1 MMTEGD
7 AAAFL
12 VQARIDCTDGASILN
27 RQMPR
32 SPGAIRAQRS
42 GLLTMAVFTSAWSI
56 LGLVSRVLPLQIT
69 AGVLIV
75 AALYFLIRITRVG
88 ASAQADRIQPRQ
100 ASQAPV
106 PSDSRFVI
114 AVVAETVA
122 IGAMVVVMLQ
132 LHLPQYA
139 VPLVAVIVGAHFF
152 IFIRPGDRVV
162 HLIAG
167 IAGVAVGLLGVAL
180 TAGAMLE
187 PVVVRG
193 IVGCSFAVIT
203 TCYGCYFLTWRYT
216 ETDNGET
223 R

>member
-1 MMTEGD
+1 MECMNR
-7 AAAFL
+7 AF
-12 VQARIDCTDGASILN
+12 VLN

-42 GLLTMAVFTSAWSI
+42 GLLTMAVFTGAWSI
-56 LGLVSRVLPLQIT
+56 LGLVSGVLLLQIT

-75 AALYFLIRITRVG
+75 AALYFLIRSTRVG
-88 ASAQADRIQPRQ
+88 ASARAARIQPRQ
-100 ASQAPV
+100 ASQAPL

-114 AVVAETVA
+114 AVVVETVA
-122 IGAMVVVMLQ
+122 IAAMVFVMLH
-132 LHLPQYA
+132 LHLPQYV
-139 VPLVAVIVGAHFF
+139 VPLVAVIVGGHFF

-167 IAGVAVGLLGVAL
+167 IVGVAVGLLGVAL
-180 TAGAMLE
+180 IGGAILD

-203 TCYGCYFLTWRYT
+203 TYYGCYFLTWRYT
-216 ETDNGET
+216 ETGDGET

>member
-1 MMTEGD
+1 MNS
-7 AAAFL
+7 
-12 VQARIDCTDGASILN
+12 ASILN

-75 AALYFLIRITRVG
+75 AALYFLIRRTRVG

-122 IGAMVVVMLQ
+122 IGAMVVVLLQ

-139 VPLVAVIVGAHFF
+139 VLLVAVIVGAPTSSSSFGLA
-152 IFIRPGDRVV
+152 IAWCTSLRASPGSPLACLVLR
-162 HLIAG
+162 
-167 IAGVAVGLLGVAL
+167 
-180 TAGAMLE
+180 
-187 PVVVRG
+187 
-193 IVGCSFAVIT
+193 
-203 TCYGCYFLTWRYT
+203 
-216 ETDNGET
+216 
-223 R
+223 